1 MSFKFVIVCLV
12 YSLIGYGVVSGVVF
26 FFVLKA
32 VVVVRL
38 FFVFFFKQKTAY
50 EMRISDW
57 SSDVCSSDLRLPQS
71 FSLDDVLCSVILLP
85 AQRRHAEWVDPTEVN
100 PAALLVRC
108 LLFIRRL
115 IRPVVANVHVLFAAG
130 THLPLHPGKPRAA
143 THPFRLQRASAGT
156 WDALSEA
163 RRATDR
169 SNTGRGGGT
178 RSSTHTSDTR
188 ATHRALA
195 NHGRRT

>member
-1 MSFKFVIVCLV
+1 
-12 YSLIGYGVVSGVVF
+12 
-26 FFVLKA
+26 
-32 VVVVRL
+32 
-38 FFVFFFKQKTAY
+38 
-50 EMRISDW
+50 MRISDW
-57 SSDVCSSDLRLPQS
+57 SSDVCSSD
-71 FSLDDVLCSVILLP
+71 LCSVILLP

-169 SNTGRGGGT
+169 SNTGRGRGT
-178 RSSTHTSDTR
+178 RSSTQTSDNR
-188 ATHRALA
+188 PPHRALA
-195 NHGRRT
+195 NTRRLTDPRNTSCRSEEHTSELQSLMRNSYAVFCLTTKNK